1 MFPNH
6 NASSREVSAGTQSK
20 NLESGDE
27 AEVMEEMLLTGLFC
41 MAY

>member
-6 NASSREVSAGTQSK
+6 NVSSREVRAGTLGR
-20 NLESGDE
+20 NLEAGGE
-27 AEVMEEMLLTGLFC
+27 AEVVKEMLLAGLLC

>member
-6 NASSREVSAGTQSK
+6 NVSSREVRAGTQSK
-20 NLESGDE
+20 NLESGGE
-27 AEVMEEMLLTGLFC
+27 AEVVEEMLLTGLLC